1 MSIIEKNISIKN
13 YNTFAINAY
22 ADLFAAFNSIENL
35 KELLQSHQLLVHVH
49 ALIWQRQALDAVPI
63 YLLELLN
70 Q

>member
-35 KELLQSHQLLVHVH
+35 KELLQSQQQIVYQKL
-49 ALIWQRQALDAVPI
+49 
-63 YLLELLN
+63 
-70 Q
+70 